1 MVMLQRISISSPAER
16 RARREARSVAL
27 RDRVLALRQGGATY
41 AEIGDALGLS
51 LERARQIVK
60 AAQRLIDDPHWYDVL
75 PMRAQTFLHSM
86 NLAALPEREAAIAI
100 ARFTRRELL
109 VAPNVGKGAVA
120 AITDWLER
128 HGLKSQPEKT
138 HAFSQGAPLRERP
151 ADSPGPLAADHNHE
165 EQAAWIIPP
174 TT

>member
-1 MVMLQRISISSPAER
+1 MLNCVPISSPTER
-16 RARREARSVAL
+16 RIRREARSAAL
-27 RDRVLALRQGGATY
+27 RERALALRQAGATY

-51 LERARQIVK
+51 LERARQIVLK
-60 AAQRLIDDPHWYDVL
+60 ARRLSDDPHWYDAL
-75 PMRAQTFLHSM
+75 PMRAQNFLHSM
-86 NLAALPEREAAIAI
+86 NLAELPEREAAIVV

-109 VAPNVGKGAVA
+109 AASNVGKGAVA
-120 AITDWLER
+120 AITAWLKT

-138 HAFSQGAPLRERP
+138 HAFSRGAPLRERP
-151 ADSPGPLAADHNHE
+151 ADSPGPFAADHNHE